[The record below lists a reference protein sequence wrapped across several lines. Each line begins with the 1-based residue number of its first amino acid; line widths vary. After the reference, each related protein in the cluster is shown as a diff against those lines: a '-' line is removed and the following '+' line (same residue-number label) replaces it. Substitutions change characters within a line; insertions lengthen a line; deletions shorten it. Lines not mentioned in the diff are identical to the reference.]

1 MSHNDSLNIAR
12 MGVLHT
18 INLYATAVD
27 TLQWSLFDR
36 VFTPDVSIDF
46 GGGAVW
52 SGLEPLREA
61 FAAIHAPFSAT
72 QHVTTNHTIH
82 VEGERAHCL
91 SFVEGRFIRDVG
103 EGGNF
108 FKSGGWYD
116 DVLLFNGED
125 WLISERVCRS
135 IWVSGNPAVLATG
148 PETGIPELY
157 SLATE
162 AQAGR
167 LQTVKALLG

>member
-1 MSHNDSLNIAR
+1 MPQYDRLNLDR

-27 TLQWSLFDR
+27 TLEWSLFDQ

-46 GGGAVW
+46 GGGAAW

-72 QHVTTNHTIH
+72 QHVTTNHTIQ

-91 SFVEGRFIRDVG
+91 SFVHGRFIRDVG
-103 EGGNF
+103 EGGNLF
-108 FKSGGWYD
+108 ESGGWYD
-116 DVLLFNGED
+116 DVLLRVGDE

-157 SLATE
+157 SLASE
-162 AQAGR
+162 ARAGR
-167 LQTVKALLG
+167 LRTVQALLD